1 MTIGEYRK
9 RIIGVSENLILW
21 VEEILEDVEIEKLVK
36 EQLEEG
42 RKGDD
47 TLLPLY
53 SYMTRQEKER
63 KGRPSDRIT
72 LLDTGDFWNSFFA
85 TIYQGSIEVDAK
97 DWKRDMLVE
106 RYGEEIF
113 MISKTQMSEIARI
126 VRPRLEQKIKQYL

>member
-42 RKGDD
+42 RRGDD